1 MTHIL
6 AYLLFALNGFEEPHH
21 AMNQA
26 ARDLCG
32 QQCPPGYIWYSEWW
46 WAEINKSDVKTVG
59 EK

>member
-32 QQCPPGYIWYSEWW
+32 QECPPGYIWYSEWW
-46 WAEINKSDVKTVG
+46 WAELHPPTM
-59 EK
+59 